1 MVHISS
7 KLSASQTHFIAFNFC
22 PAPREAYWRMIL
34 TLKAAEIYLSL
45 IVVRNRFNKMLE
57 YNLATEE
64 VFNVAVYLYRYVIN
78 NSKSYRS
85 LPT

>member
-64 VFNVAVYLYRYVIN
+64 VIHTAVRVKLYSMLVAVYLYR
-78 NSKSYRS
+78 
-85 LPT
+85 